1 LSNEAASVGA
11 QHTDAIVVINAG
23 SSSLKFSLFAA
34 ADGEL
39 ALTARGQAEGLYTS
53 PRFVAK
59 DAAGQVLN
67 ERSWGEGTKL
77 GHDGALEHLVS
88 VLRERFSEHRL
99 MAVGH
104 RVVHGGLEF
113 AEPTRVDATVLAA
126 LEKYVPLA
134 PLHQPH
140 NLAPIRAML
149 ARAPGL
155 PQIACFDTAFHRR
168 QPAVAQ
174 AFALPKSITERGVR
188 RYGFH
193 GLSYEYIADAL
204 PQYDARAATGKVVV
218 LHLGNGASM
227 CAIAD
232 GASIAS
238 TMGFTAADGLP
249 MGTRCGSLDPG
260 VMLYLMDE
268 LRMDARAIEKLIYQ
282 QSGLLGVSGISSDMR
297 TLEASPDPAAKAAI
311 DLFVYRVGREL
322 GSLAA
327 ALGGLDA
334 IVFTAGIG
342 ENSLRLRE
350 RVCADAAWLGVE
362 LDRAAN
368 ASGGPRVSTAASRVA
383 AWVIPTNEELMIAR
397 HTRRVL
403 AAR

>member
-1 LSNEAASVGA
+1 M
-11 QHTDAIVVINAG
+11 DAIAVINAG

-34 ADGEL
+34 TGGDL
-39 ALTARGQAEGLYTS
+39 DLVARGQAEGLYTA
-53 PRFVAK
+53 PAFVAK
-59 DAAGQVLN
+59 DANGQLLS
-67 ERSWGEGTKL
+67 ERTWSEGTKL
-77 GHDGALEHLVS
+77 GHDGALDHLVPF
-88 VLRERFSEHRL
+88 LQERFADHQL
-99 MAVGH
+99 VAVGH
-104 RVVHGGLEF
+104 RVVHGGLEY
-113 AEPTRVDATVLAA
+113 AEPTRVDAAVLAA

-140 NLAPIRAML
+140 NLAPIRALL
-149 ARAPGL
+149 ARAPDL

-193 GLSYEYIADAL
+193 GLSYEYIAQTL
-204 PQYDARAATGKVVV
+204 PGVDPRAAAGNAIV

-227 CAIAD
+227 CAMAN
-232 GASIAS
+232 GKSVAS

-260 VMLYLMDE
+260 VVLYLMDE
-268 LRMDARAIEKLIYQ
+268 LAMDARAIEKLIYQ

-297 TLEASPDPAAKAAI
+297 TLEASADPAAKAAI
-311 DLFVYRVGREL
+311 DLFIYRIGREL

-342 ENSLRLRE
+342 ENSARLRE
-350 RVCADAAWLGVE
+350 RVCGDAAWLGVE

-368 ASGGPRVSTAASRVA
+368 DARGPRISTTQSRVA

-397 HTRRVL
+397 HTRTALGTHGKEHR
-403 AAR
+403 